1 MERTVLPTAKA
12 FVGGGVVAKALG
24 LVLPSSPT
32 ADAFPLIVKYTRLF
46 DIPWDGIR
54 MYEDHNA
61 GIKRLVPKDRLLEYN
76 VKDGWG
82 PLCRF
87 LGHPLPEH
95 KLFPKVNSEDD
106 YVRGL
111 EQYQQHML
119 KVAMRRLSLVLLPL
133 IALVGGV
140 LIARFSWR

>member
-61 GIKRLVPKDRLLEYN
+61 RIKRLVPKDRLLEYN